1 MTKLVL
7 PFVLFMSL
15 QAISAIA
22 ADDPSTLKRCFGALN
37 AFETSINKGQSPVKS
52 DWVRSALGWVLMS
65 FNVSG
70 KVPEDI
76 RHYSGS
82 MKDIS
87 YCGSVGVSPKDI
99 NLFLLAYH
107 GYMPP
112 DLFESFSECFAAFL
126 ITAPELDQVLGLQR
140 SQPLGGLIGKNFGE
154 TATQL
159 NYMYKSKWLTL
170 EDVQARAAK
179 IQTSVAQL
187 PVASRPSA
195 IKALS
200 AKCGWYNIPLES
212 VLEGARIAAP

>member
-22 ADDPSTLKRCFGALN
+22 ADDPSTFKRCFGALN
-37 AFETSINKGQSPVKS
+37 AFETSINKGLSPIKS

-65 FNVSG
+65 SNVSG
-70 KVPEDI
+70 KATEDI

-87 YCGSVGVSPKDI
+87 YCESVGVSQKEI
-99 NLFLLAYH
+99 RLFLLAYH
-107 GYMPP
+107 GYLPP

-126 ITAPELDQVLGLQR
+126 IAAPELDQVLGVQR
-140 SQPLGGLIGKNFGE
+140 SQSFGGLIGKSFGE

-159 NYMYKSKWLTL
+159 NYMYKSKWLNL
-170 EDVQARAAK
+170 EDVQARATK
-179 IQTSVAQL
+179 IQTLVAQL
-187 PVASRPSA
+187 PVASRPSVV
-195 IKALS
+195 KALS
-200 AKCGWYNIPLES
+200 AKCGWYNISLES

>member
-7 PFVLFMSL
+7 LFVLFMSL

-37 AFETSINKGQSPVKS
+37 AFETSINKGQSPVKP
-52 DWVRSALGWVLMS
+52 DWVRSALGWVLMNS
-65 FNVSG
+65 NVSG
-70 KVPEDI
+70 KAPEDV

-87 YCGSVGVSPKDI
+87 YCESVGVSQKEI
-99 NLFLLAYH
+99 RLFLLAYH
-107 GYMPP
+107 GYLPP

-126 ITAPELDQVLGLQR
+126 ITAPKLDQILGVQR
-140 SQPLGGLIGKNFGE
+140 SQSLGGLIGKSFGE

-159 NYMYKSKWLTL
+159 NYMYKTKWLTL
-170 EDVQARAAK
+170 EDVQARATK

-187 PVASRPSA
+187 PVGSQPSA
-195 IKALS
+195 VKALS

-212 VLEGARIAAP
+212 VIEGARIAAP

>member
-22 ADDPSTLKRCFGALN
+22 ADDPSTFKRCFGALN
-37 AFETSINKGQSPVKS
+37 AFEASINKGLSPVKS
-52 DWVRSALGWVLMS
+52 DWVRSALGRVLMS
-65 FNVSG
+65 SNVSG
-70 KVPEDI
+70 KAMEDI

-87 YCGSVGVSPKDI
+87 YCGSVGLSQKETS
-99 NLFLLAYH
+99 LFLLAYH
-107 GYMPP
+107 GYLPP

-126 ITAPELDQVLGLQR
+126 ITAPEMDQILGVQR
-140 SQPLGGLIGKNFGE
+140 SQSLGGLIGKSFGE

-159 NYMYKSKWLTL
+159 NYMYQSKRLTL
-170 EDVQARAAK
+170 EDVQARAIK

-187 PVASRPSA
+187 PAASRPSA
-195 IKALS
+195 VKALS
-200 AKCGWYNIPLES
+200 AKCGWYNISLES
-212 VLEGARIAAP
+212 VLEGARIAVP